1 MKNYISIILIGIIIM
16 GLTFSSCDPNGPDPS
31 ETVIEVTSDIT
42 SPTTWTADKVYV
54 INKVDF
60 YIENVLT
67 IEAGTVVKFPQSYQ
81 FVTLSG
87 SGKILAQG
95 TSEKPIIFTSYFDD
109 SHGGDSN
116 GDGGVTIP
124 AAGDWGNIDMN
135 GTHGSEFYYCK
146 FLYGGFGTELSTLRL
161 SAGSMSTID
170 HCTFAY
176 NRGGVSSHYYIG
188 ALDAD
193 GADSES
199 IITNNNF
206 YNNILPI
213 SIKSE
218 ININNSNSFSQS
230 GNTTQYNGIF
240 VSGNI
245 DRNTSWLE
253 DEIAFV
259 LTSSS
264 TQIGIGKT
272 LTLGDNVVIKF
283 VQDAELTVL
292 SGETSL
298 INHDGTGVYFTSFK
312 DDDYKGDTNGD
323 GLDSSPNI
331 ADWTGIFLD
340 EYTEKFVGYAE
351 WENILYNDPNAVV
364 K

>member
-1 MKNYISIILIGIIIM
+1 M

-31 ETVIEVTSDIT
+31 ETIIEVTEDIT
-42 SPTTWTADKVYV
+42 SPTIWSANKVYV
-54 INKVDF
+54 IKKADF
-60 YIENVLT
+60 YIESNLT
-67 IEAGTVVKFPQSYQ
+67 IEAGTVIKFPQNYQ

-95 TSEKPIIFTSYFDD
+95 TSEKPIYFTSYFDD

-116 GDGGVTIP
+116 GDGGSTIP

-135 GTHGSEFYYCK
+135 GTNGSEFNYCN

-161 SAGSMSTID
+161 SAGSLATID
-170 HCTFAY
+170 HCTFTY

-188 ALDAD
+188 VLDAD

-199 IITNNNF
+199 IITNNIF
-206 YNNILPI
+206 YNNILPL

-218 ININNSNSFSQS
+218 INIDNSNSFSQS
-230 GNTTQYNGIF
+230 DNKNQYNGIF
-240 VSGNI
+240 TSGNI
-245 DRNTSWLE
+245 DRSTSWLE
-253 DEIAFV
+253 NEVAFV

-272 LTLGDNVVIKF
+272 LTLGDNVVLKF

-298 INHDGTGVYFTSFK
+298 INNDGTGVFFTSYK

-323 GLDSSPNI
+323 GLDSTPEI

-351 WENILYNDPNAVV
+351 WDNILYNDPNAVV